1 MIKSNRLIISAGLL
15 YGLIALGHIP
25 VNIFPYAFDKN
36 APVHF
41 VLLISVSVLYSLQII
56 YRQVLYFLPTKI
68 LLLVWAL
75 VISLFISA
83 IRSPDLIGAL
93 TGDTGRYTG
102 VISLLCLLI
111 VAVFHSQF
119 SLGQLHK
126 LIQMYVITIFVISL
140 LGIAQHFK
148 LIDLPGDLGVTGTL
162 GNLDFFGAY
171 VGTGFALFVYLI
183 PHVSR
188 RQQFVYAG
196 FILVELYAVYLAG
209 PLQSYVDIAIILLAL
224 TGYFFR
230 ARLPIYELTLN
241 AKTFFATIGIIIW
254 LEGIFLMPFLG
265 SFIPVLGNDPQVQ
278 IRGQF
283 WLAATRQFTSS
294 PLTGVGPDQYGNF
307 YDLYRTESSVQQYPQ
322 LLANDAHGAPAQTL
336 ATLGIFG
343 TIAFVLL
350 LALLV
355 RSFFIID
362 KRSKKNR
369 IAYLSIALY
378 LFVFITNSAVS
389 PITLPHKYLFWAIAG
404 VVVGNAYRGN
414 LYQISINN
422 LRRVNCL
429 VLVLTLMV
437 PSFYVLLNFIPAQ
450 YRFLVASQSF
460 SKNAEPI
467 PAIRYNNYL
476 PCLIYY
482 PTIATILNQKSEKDL
497 IIYSQDQINGN
508 PYCID
513 AWINLA
519 KIANNQGDLPTM
531 RTIIYKL
538 IEIAPTRGEVI
549 NLAALYA
556 NKANDKTLNEL
567 VNRQLLKLNPGLVI
581 IE

>member
-1 MIKSNRLIISAGLL
+1 MIKSNRLIVSAGLL

-41 VLLISVSVLYSLQII
+41 VLLISVSVFFSLQII

-102 VISLLCLLI
+102 VISMLCLLI

-230 ARLPIYELTLN
+230 ARIPIYELTLN

-343 TIAFVLL
+343 TIAV
-350 LALLV
+350 
-355 RSFFIID
+355 
-362 KRSKKNR
+362 
-369 IAYLSIALY
+369 
-378 LFVFITNSAVS
+378 
-389 PITLPHKYLFWAIAG
+389 

-508 PYCID
+508 SYCID